1 ASTRRR
7 RSRGRS
13 DFGVTATGTSGYNPG
28 ISTAGVSVMPSP
40 FPGMDPFL
48 ENPELWPDVHHGL
61 VSELQAQ
68 LNRVVMPR
76 YVARVE
82 LRVYLITEDD
92 PASNLIRVPDV
103 RIESQS
109 AQSLKKMPT
118 RRGTAVAEPIEMIT

>member
-1 ASTRRR
+1 
-7 RSRGRS
+7 
-13 DFGVTATGTSGYNPG
+13 
-28 ISTAGVSVMPSP
+28 MPSP

-48 ENPELWPDVHHGL
+48 ENPDLWPDVHHGL

-109 AQSLKKMPT
+109 AQSLKKTPT
-118 RRGTAVAEPIEMIT
+118 RRGAAVAEPIEMITVRHMDETEEAFV